1 MTEEPQKKRLKVMQ
15 SDDGDYEIFVRSQGL
30 QHIAENIFGRLD
42 LQRLLVCQIVCKS
55 WNEFIKDEKSL
66 WLSHLRNLKDAEMI
80 EVLPKAVHID
90 DRVFILNFDENFLS
104 IFPKWKEIIG
114 HFEAE
119 HPTIIKKFL
128 KTMIKY
134 LKVNWKDST
143 NLPPSPLHYAID
155 NADTEFIDI
164 MLLTKFKEMFND
176 RMVYRMLDQKL
187 NSSLKL
193 LLHTF
198 KFSLDKV
205 CRIFLD
211 SCYLNNLDMLKY
223 LINDLTSWF
232 IYPILWNDYS
242 LGQNLIND
250 GLDVAANRGHAN
262 VVSFLLQS
270 LSFKFDTNSS
280 LHVACLHGHFEIVK
294 LLLDHLTE
302 NPRPGY
308 INDKNEMGDTP
319 LMVACHQ
326 KKAEIV
332 KLLLKQDDL
341 QINLQDDEGET
352 AFNYACQHLSLECV
366 KLLLQHP
373 NIEIKNN
380 RELLP
385 LHNLVNLES
394 TNLDWII
401 DTSFPFCLVI
411 EESTSKRF
419 MEEWTKMFEFLCSL
433 PDIDIND
440 RDAKGRTVLHCACM
454 RWRNNPGTK
463 NELRLLKMILQ
474 QPIVDINAPDENG
487 DTALRIAVKADNS
500 EIIQE
505 IVNYC
510 MERGIEPISFC

>member
-42 LQRLLVCQIVCKS
+42 LQCLLVCQIVCKS

-90 DRVFILNFDENFLS
+90 DRVFILNFDEKFLS

-373 NIEIKNN
+373 NIDIKSN
-380 RELLP
+380 RERLP
-385 LHNLVNLES
+385 FHGLVLNLKPLES
-394 TNLDWII
+394 LQQEQRQRMKARWTEML
-401 DTSFPFCLVI
+401 
-411 EESTSKRF
+411 EF
-419 MEEWTKMFEFLCSL
+419 MCSL
-433 PDIDIND
+433 PNIDIND
-440 RDAKGRTVLHCACM
+440 QDTKGRTVLHCACM
-454 RWRNNPGTK
+454 PRPFNPGK
-463 NELRLLKMILQ
+463 IGDPELVKMILQ
-474 QPIVDINAPDENG
+474 QPDIDINAADENG
-487 DTALRIAVKADNS
+487 ETALRLAVKAQNF
-500 EIIQE
+500 EIMQE
-505 IVNYC
+505 IANYG
-510 MERGIEPISFC
+510 MERGIKPTFVSLPPFPSGLL